1 MGARPSN
8 RMSVEQYRALTK
20 ATKYRNTKCDWQG
33 SKFDSALERDR
44 FIILDADQRE
54 GKISDLR
61 RQVKFVLIPS
71 QTVDGKLVEREC
83 SYIADFVYKVQG
95 QIVVEDTKSK
105 ATRTP
110 EYIIKRKLML
120 YVHGIIIH
128 EIERE
133 NLNEQ
138 AYDHRKP
145 DQRP

>member
-1 MGARPSN
+1 MGARLSN

-20 ATKYRNTKCDWQG
+20 EPKYRNTKCDWQG
-33 SKFDSALERDR
+33 NKFDSALERDR

-71 QTVDGKLVEREC
+71 QKVEGKLIEREC
-83 SYIADFVYKVQG
+83 SYIADFVYMVQG
-95 QIVVEDTKSK
+95 QMVVEDTKSK

-138 AYDHRKP
+138 AYAGRGP
-145 DQRP
+145 EGRG